1 VERKKSSGRSSHG
14 DEAASAGEAK
24 GLVPPGFAIAEVE
37 TKRSVSNYQ
46 CTLASWQLQ
55 CRAVGRRE
63 CRASVVLDSGPAF
76 TVCTCCAGCAGRSSL
91 CQIQDTGSREP
102 MPVSCLEMAMGKYP
116 PGITTPYPYPR
127 QKNNPNGSPI
137 YTGGYGFTPIPI
149 PTWVWVTHRVTRT
162 HKN

>member
-1 VERKKSSGRSSHG
+1 MGGGIGGGDGDGEVMEVERKKSSGRSSHG

-37 TKRSVSNYQ
+37 SKRSEGAGS
-46 CTLASWQLQ
+46 CS
-55 CRAVGRRE
+55 VGRRE

-102 MPVSCLEMAMGKYP
+102 MPVSCSCSLRPA
-116 PGITTPYPYPR
+116 
-127 QKNNPNGSPI
+127 
-137 YTGGYGFTPIPI
+137 
-149 PTWVWVTHRVTRT
+149 
-162 HKN
+162 